1 MSLFTGMNLFQWL
14 RPRPPK
20 PTLDKRDQ
28 QRLANLAPAAPLS
41 ENPLRQQRWVV
52 VDLETSGLN
61 MNRDQVL
68 SIGAVVIEDGAIDLS
83 QQFERTLLRPNHKVS
98 PAVLIHGL
106 APSAIAAGSEPVQA
120 LLDFMEFVGES
131 PLLAFHAPF
140 DQHML
145 SRALKESLDYP
156 FEHHFLDVAEIA
168 PLLFPQAGLRKA
180 GLDDWTQFFGLQAEE
195 RHHASADAL
204 VTAELALILFSHA
217 RRQEIDSPA
226 RLDQSLSKWRRRQ
239 QSHSF

>member
-1 MSLFTGMNLFQWL
+1 MNLFDWL

-20 PTLDKRDQ
+20 PTLDTRDR
-28 QRLANLAPAAPLS
+28 QRLANLANAAPLS

-83 QQFERTLLRPNHKVS
+83 QQFERTLLRTDHKLS

-106 APSAIAAGSEPVQA
+106 APSDIAAGSEPVQA
-120 LLDFMEFVGES
+120 LLDFMEFVGDS

-145 SRALKESLDYP
+145 ARALKETLDYRLT
-156 FEHHFLDVAEIA
+156 HHFLDVAEMA
-168 PLLFPQAGLRKA
+168 PMLFPQANLRKA
-180 GLDDWTQFFGLQAEE
+180 GLDDWTQFFGLQAEQ
-195 RHHASADAL
+195 RHNASADAL

-217 RRQEIDSPA
+217 RRQQLDSPA
-226 RLDQSLSKWRRRQ
+226 RLDQALSQWRRRQ